1 MIWRNADTLPSVTPR
16 PTAPF
21 IVQRIAWWQW
31 TIWKASEI
39 NLHPLRGRP
48 LADGVSTAKGCPMAR
63 AARRFSVQLPC
74 STRKRALVFSLVVA
88 CNGLCHHDAPVT
100 HQDQGDC
107 ESKTRVPLTTSSS
120 QKILGTR
127 LPPIHTASQ
136 IRGCSLG
143 CKRQPLPGWQ
153 SRRLAST
160 HLNTG
165 GRRAGPIRPW
175 WFHQPLC
182 GLAARR
188 PKLYENARAS
198 SKGMRARIT

>member
-1 MIWRNADTLPSVTPR
+1 
-16 PTAPF
+16 
-21 IVQRIAWWQW
+21 
-31 TIWKASEI
+31 
-39 NLHPLRGRP
+39 LHDILYSCSGPEALV
-48 LADGVSTAKGCPMAR
+48 LLDGVATRPAITSAKGSPISRRCVNSERLSMAR

-88 CNGLCHHDAPVT
+88 YSGVCHYDAPVT

-107 ESKTRVPLTTSSS
+107 ESKTRVPLTTSSSS